1 MLSSLLDAT
10 RDLVRIGYHSVN
22 LVHLMTYNQFKGVLF
37 SPAAIKEVNQLYS
50 NTHRMVLDALK
61 VIIDNDTVLAGEVVE
76 RHRELAQSAR
86 QIRKNHIQRINIGE
100 CTPLAGINFRLF
112 VNCSG

>member
-1 MLSSLLDAT
+1 
-10 RDLVRIGYHSVN
+10 
-22 LVHLMTYNQFKGVLF
+22 
-37 SPAAIKEVNQLYS
+37 
-50 NTHRMVLDALK
+50 MVLDALK